1 MTICVWEV
9 RSQKLVT
16 RLEGHTG
23 TVVSQH
29 ICVNV
34 HSTSHCPRVRFYNGS
49 VNKVALILYARI
61 AHAGL
66 NFTELLLP
74 GRMAMQKRDYRL
86 TYSWCASVWSFKAT
100 VV

>member
-29 ICVNV
+29 LCVHV
-34 HSTSHCPRVRFYNGS
+34 HSTRHCPRVRFYNGS
-49 VNKVALILYARI
+49 VNKVALYFVPAYCAR
-61 AHAGL
+61 GPQ
-66 NFTELLLP
+66 F
-74 GRMAMQKRDYRL
+74 
-86 TYSWCASVWSFKAT
+86 S
-100 VV
+100 

>member
-29 ICVNV
+29 LFTYIV
-34 HSTSHCPRVRFYNGS
+34 HAIVRGYAFIMVRSIRLRY
-49 VNKVALILYARI
+49 ILYPRI

-66 NFTELLLP
+66 NFPEPLLP
-74 GRMAMQKRDYRL
+74 GRMAMQKRGYRP